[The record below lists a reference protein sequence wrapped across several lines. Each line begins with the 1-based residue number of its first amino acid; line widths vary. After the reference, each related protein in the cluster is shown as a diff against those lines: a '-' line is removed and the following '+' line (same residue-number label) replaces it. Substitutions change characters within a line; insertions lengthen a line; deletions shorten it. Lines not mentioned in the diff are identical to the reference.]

1 MDEAQRS
8 PARLTPRLLS
18 RAEAAE
24 YCGLSPNAFDQYV
37 ARVVPSLEFGRRN
50 LWDIRALDR
59 WLDRR
64 SGLAH
69 ATGNDCPNEWD
80 SVLK

>member
-1 MDEAQRS
+1 MVEARRL
-8 PARLTPRLLS
+8 PARRRPRLLS
-18 RAEAAE
+18 RTEAAQ

-37 ARVVPSLEFGRRN
+37 AQVVPPLEFGRRN

-59 WLDRR
+59 WLDNQ
-64 SGLAH
+64 SGLREAS
-69 ATGNDCPNEWD
+69 GNDRINEWD